1 VQEYPFEI
9 NWNATYSDPMQ
20 PLVVDIGSGT
30 ASLFP
35 SYGFSFFFFGMVPF
49 PWFSFSILVVSDY
62 IELKRKLVMFLLS

>member
-35 SYGFSFFFFGMVPF
+35 SYGFFFFFFFFGCF
-49 PWFSFSILVVSDY
+49 PFSFSILVVSDY